1 MVPPGNSAETEA
13 AYSYQL
19 GGRELAR
26 VVQNQLSKREGL
38 TEEGPGDG
46 KLGVQN
52 SILAHEAIRG
62 VSES

>member
-38 TEEGPGDG
+38 TEEGPGDR